1 MKGGHMEQEISWE
14 TLRNYNWG
22 RILALLSRI
31 TSPVS
36 ELAPVLLEFIS
47 IDLQVDRLG
56 LFISRS
62 SGDKTE
68 FVLAGLHGGLKI
80 DNSKFGEVTEISFDP
95 HGGLIQEIPTPDV
108 GWDLLLLITPM
119 DHDKEKLKKEDV
131 LAILAIDDTS
141 TAREFS
147 QANKGLITIIHWA
160 LREFFTQRQ
169 IINLFRDT
177 DPLTGL
183 LNKNALA
190 HRIKEIEELRKRSRR
205 KNDKLLS
212 LAMVDLDN
220 FKNINTAYGEP
231 FGDELL
237 KAFSLTL
244 KEYFRTYD
252 VVCRF
257 GGEEF
262 VIILDDLGEIL
273 VKRLEALLDYAQ
285 TLVVEHNSIKHKGI
299 PFSAGVVDVDLEE
312 TIETAIARAAKLK
325 QKAKEQGR
333 AKILHE

>member
-1 MKGGHMEQEISWE
+1 MEQEISWE

-36 ELAPVLLEFIS
+36 ELAPVLLDFIS
-47 IDLQVDRLG
+47 IDLLVDRLG
-56 LFISRS
+56 LFVSRT

-68 FVLAGLHGGLKI
+68 FVLAGLHGGLKA
-80 DNSKFGEVTEISFDP
+80 DKSKFGEVAEIFFDP
-95 HGGLIQEIPTPDV
+95 NGGLIQESPTPDV

-119 DHDKEKLKKEDV
+119 DHNDSDKLKKEDI

-147 QANKGLITIIHWA
+147 QANKGLITVIHWA
-160 LREFFTQRQ
+160 LREFFTQRK

-190 HRIKEIEELRKRSRR
+190 HRMKEIEELRKRSRR

-212 LAMVDLDN
+212 LAMVDLDH
-220 FKNINTAYGEP
+220 FKNINTIYGEP

-237 KAFSLTL
+237 KAFSRIL

-285 TLVVEHNSIKHKGI
+285 TLVVTHKGIKHKSI

-312 TIETAIARAAKLK
+312 TVEAAIARAASLK
-325 QKAKEQGR
+325 QKAKEAGR